1 MKEIDAMT
9 EAEKAWIIVHKIHEL
24 KNLLMETYGEE
35 MKKKSKIWKTI
46 SFHFNL
52 LTTYFCFLW
61 IYLRLILIR
70 YC

>member
-52 LTTYFCFLW
+52 LTTVNKGA
-61 IYLRLILIR
+61 
-70 YC
+70 